1 MFRVSART
9 MRVTRMTR
17 GSKRWIDVAARSMSS
32 TGKSEQLFDA
42 ETAAVYSK
50 IANQHFHEDGPWPI
64 MKDKV
69 VQMAAG
75 GKALSIMDL
84 ATGPGQPGISIAEA
98 LPGSKIV
105 LSDINEDM
113 IEKSRKASEHLSN
126 VDCCLADMIDL
137 SAFPDESFDIVVC
150 CYGFMF
156 PEDKARSLSETHRIL
171 KKGGAMIATTWDN
184 VDMLPLMKDI
194 MTDVLGFVP
203 PPPPLNP
210 MSLAEPGLFEGLV
223 EDAGFSNIT
232 VSRSKYPFD
241 LGDDPEFQYKV
252 ATLLVKDKITEL
264 DAHDKAKKAFTTHKD
279 KYGTLTADGTLLLTE
294 NTFKLTIA
302 TKS

>member
-1 MFRVSART
+1 
-9 MRVTRMTR
+9 
-17 GSKRWIDVAARSMSS
+17 
-32 TGKSEQLFDA
+32 
-42 ETAAVYSK
+42 
-50 IANQHFHEDGPWPI
+50 
-64 MKDKV
+64 
-69 VQMAAG
+69 
-75 GKALSIMDL
+75 
-84 ATGPGQPGISIAEA
+84 
-98 LPGSKIV
+98 
-105 LSDINEDM
+105 
-113 IEKSRKASEHLSN
+113 
-126 VDCCLADMIDL
+126 
-137 SAFPDESFDIVVC
+137 
-150 CYGFMF
+150 
-156 PEDKARSLSETHRIL
+156 
-171 KKGGAMIATTWDN
+171 
-184 VDMLPLMKDI
+184 MLPLMKDI

-232 VSRSKYPFD
+232 VTRSKYPFD

-252 ATLLVKDKITEL
+252 ATLLVKDKIIEL